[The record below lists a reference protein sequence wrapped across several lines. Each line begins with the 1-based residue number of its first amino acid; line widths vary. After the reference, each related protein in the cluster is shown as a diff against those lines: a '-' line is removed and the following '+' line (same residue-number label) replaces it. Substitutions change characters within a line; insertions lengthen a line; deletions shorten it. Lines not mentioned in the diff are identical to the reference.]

1 MQEINKYGVHIGARG
16 GDKMIYFDKN
26 LENIAL
32 KIVKEN
38 WDEIKAEKDLQEI
51 IRVINGIKSNIN
63 ISLYIKEGI
72 DLNERL
78 RREYLEIQQMYEI
91 ISNIPSNS
99 TGNIQVKNSIENQ
112 IMEELK
118 IDYFG
123 ILAKVLKK
131 HDKIK
136 KIKEFIT
143 RIL

>member
-1 MQEINKYGVHIGARG
+1 MHIGTRG

-99 TGNIQVKNSIENQ
+99 TGNIQVKNSIEDK

>member
-1 MQEINKYGVHIGARG
+1 
-16 GDKMIYFDKN
+16 MIYFDKN

-32 KIVKEN
+32 KTVKEK
-38 WDEIKAEKDLQEI
+38 WDEIKTEKDLQEI
-51 IRVINGIKSNIN
+51 FRVINGIKSNIN

-72 DLNERL
+72 DLKERL
-78 RREYLEIQQMYEI
+78 RREYLEIRQIYEI

-99 TGNIQVKNSIENQ
+99 TGNVQAKNSIENQ

-123 ILAKVLKK
+123 ILASVLKK

-136 KIKEFIT
+136 DIKEFIT
-143 RIL
+143 GIF

>member
-1 MQEINKYGVHIGARG
+1 MHIGARG

-72 DLNERL
+72 ELNERL
-78 RREYLEIQQMYEI
+78 TREYLEIQQMYEI

>member
-1 MQEINKYGVHIGARG
+1 MVCILKPEG
-16 GDKMIYFDKN
+16 GDKLMYFDKN

>member
-1 MQEINKYGVHIGARG
+1 MHIGARG

-32 KIVKEN
+32 KIVKEKKK

-72 DLNERL
+72 ELNERL
-78 RREYLEIQQMYEI
+78 TREYLEIQQMYEI

>member
-1 MQEINKYGVHIGARG
+1 
-16 GDKMIYFDKN
+16 
-26 LENIAL
+26 
-32 KIVKEN
+32 
-38 WDEIKAEKDLQEI
+38 
-51 IRVINGIKSNIN
+51 
-63 ISLYIKEGI
+63 
-72 DLNERL
+72 
-78 RREYLEIQQMYEI
+78 MYEI

>member
-1 MQEINKYGVHIGARG
+1 MHIGARG

-99 TGNIQVKNSIENQ
+99 TGNIQVKNYSALSYAG
-112 IMEELK
+112 IMFNSSKANETTRKMLASLYLYWKTAKE
-118 IDYFG
+118 YFN
-123 ILAKVLKK
+123 
-131 HDKIK
+131 
-136 KIKEFIT
+136 
-143 RIL
+143 

>member
-1 MQEINKYGVHIGARG
+1 MHIGARG

-72 DLNERL
+72 ELNERL

>member
-1 MQEINKYGVHIGARG
+1 
-16 GDKMIYFDKN
+16 MIFFDKN

-32 KIVKEN
+32 KIVKEKKK

>member
-1 MQEINKYGVHIGARG
+1 
-16 GDKMIYFDKN
+16 MIYFDKN

-32 KIVKEN
+32 KIVKEKKK

>member
-1 MQEINKYGVHIGARG
+1 
-16 GDKMIYFDKN
+16 MIYFDKN

-32 KIVKEN
+32 KIVKEKKK

-72 DLNERL
+72 DLKERL
-78 RREYLEIQQMYEI
+78 KGEYLEIQQMYKI
-91 ISNIPSNS
+91 ISNISSNS
-99 TGNIQVKNSIENQ
+99 AGNIQVKNSIENQ

-118 IDYFG
+118 IDHFG
-123 ILAKVLKK
+123 ILASVLKK

-136 KIKEFIT
+136 DIKGFIT
-143 RIL
+143 EIF

>member
-1 MQEINKYGVHIGARG
+1 MHIGARG

>member
-72 DLNERL
+72 ELNERL

>member
-1 MQEINKYGVHIGARG
+1 
-16 GDKMIYFDKN
+16 MIYFDKN

>member
-1 MQEINKYGVHIGARG
+1 
-16 GDKMIYFDKN
+16 MIYFDKN

-72 DLNERL
+72 ELNERL